1 MIKNVKTVETD
12 IGVLICCGP
21 VVYAATEFGID
32 PIGVF
37 SSPEAAQDA
46 ADEMRKRVHAVE
58 AEVIDAGFA
67 SPLH

>member
-32 PIGVF
+32 PVGVF
-37 SSPEAAQDA
+37 SSPEAAQHA
-46 ADEMRKRVHAVE
+46 ALAIQQEVQQEIHA
-58 AEVIDAGFA
+58 IDVDLVAA
-67 SPLH
+67 NS